1 MIVERFLQWIG
12 TAPVARRAEAA
23 HALARAYLYS
33 PLEEEERVG
42 LEAAM
47 TVLLDDP
54 AASIRLSLA
63 DALATSDQAPHHII
77 LALAGD
83 QPQIAEVVAERS
95 PLLLDSEL
103 VDMVAGSA
111 PSLQTA
117 IARRPRVSRAVAAA
131 LAEVAPVEACLALLA
146 NGGAQIARFSLDRIV
161 ERHGDEP
168 ELREALLARDDL
180 PVEVRQ
186 ALIGR
191 LSRALRE
198 LVTERNWLAPERAD
212 QALREAAERATIAM
226 AADAPP
232 EVVSALVERL
242 IAAEELTP
250 ALLMRAV
257 AAGQVVLFQLA
268 LAALSGVPR
277 PRVAALVASGRAA
290 NLRAL
295 LARAGLPPR
304 TYPAFAAAIDVIRDF
319 DDDDGPTTDYRRAT
333 ALIDAIVNRYQTEPD
348 RELDQILALLRRFA
362 AEARR
367 AAARSYAAQVMQAA

>member
-54 AASIRLSLA
+54 AASIRLALA
-63 DALATSDQAPHHII
+63 DALAASDQAPHHII

-83 QPQIAEVVAERS
+83 QPQIAEIVAERS

-103 VDMVAGSA
+103 VDMVAGGA

-212 QALREAAERATIAM
+212 QALREAAERATVAM

-257 AAGQVVLFQLA
+257 AAGQILLFQLA

>member
-33 PLEEEERVG
+33 PLEEEERAG

-54 AASIRLSLA
+54 AVSIRLALA
-63 DALATSDQAPHHII
+63 DALAASERAPHHII

-83 QPQIAEVVAERS
+83 QPQIAEIVAERS

-103 VDMVAGSA
+103 VDMVAGGS
-111 PSLQTA
+111 PGLQAA
-117 IARRPRVSRAVAAA
+117 IARRPFVSRAVAAA
-131 LAEVAPVEACLALLA
+131 LAEVAPSESCLALLA
-146 NGGAQIARFSLDRIV
+146 NGGAHLARFSLDRIV

-168 ELREALLARDDL
+168 ELRAALLARDDL

-186 ALIGR
+186 VLVGR
-191 LSRALRE
+191 LSQALVK
-198 LVTERNWLAPERAD
+198 LVTERNWLPPERAK
-212 QALREAAERATIAM
+212 QALREAVERTTIAM
-226 AADAPP
+226 AAEAPP
-232 EVVSALVERL
+232 EAVAALVEQL

-257 AAGQVVLFQLA
+257 ASGQALFFELA
-268 LAALSGVPR
+268 LSALAEVPR
-277 PRVAALVASGRAA
+277 ARVAALVASGRAA

-304 TYPAFAAAIDVIRDF
+304 TFPAFAAAIEVIRSFEHDE
-319 DDDDGPTTDYRRAT
+319 GPSSDYRRAT
-333 ALIDAIVNRYQTEPD
+333 ALIDAIVGRYQTAPD

-367 AAARSYAAQVMQAA
+367 AAARSYAAQVMKAA